1 MKRDSKLGKDALQ
14 LAEKNKKTLQF
25 FDLAVRD
32 WNKMGI
38 KSQTK
43 VLDQIKFDVPLLR
56 PEEQD
61 LLRNKLTQA
70 GIVTEK
76 RFNDLVKRGS
86 EILEIPLVEDKK
98 YSLDSINQAK
108 LDELLEKAIPKE
120 GFIRNY
126 VDTYSD
132 ITDTPRIF
140 LFWGAMVT
148 VATVLGKN
156 VYIPWEARRLY
167 PNIWCV
173 FLAPSG
179 SRKGTGIDIPTRLL
193 RKIDNELLLPQVA
206 SEEGLTKAL
215 AEEEEGHEI
224 GFVRWQ
230 EFSKILRSWVNR
242 QSWQASQEFWI
253 DLWDNKP
260 LKKKLSG
267 NEFNIPETSI
277 SFLSAATPKTFSIFF
292 KPEDLEGG
300 FFGRVYLISCL
311 KKDKYFAIP
320 PSIERKGG
328 EDELIT
334 QLKDIKNYFKGETS
348 YIKFEDAFCHWAKN
362 TQQSHK
368 QGFLDSFYSR
378 IETHA
383 MKLAMIYEA
392 ATSRQTEISPESFT
406 YAVNALEF
414 LIASAY
420 PLISEEIGLSE
431 REKRISRV
439 EKYIYERTR
448 VPRSDISKN
457 LHIEAFDLD
466 NIERTLIERESI
478 SVKEESGKRGPM
490 RKIYFWSSNDKKPF
504 A

>member
-1 MKRDSKLGKDALQ
+1 MKEKFNQAMQ
-14 LAEKNKKTLQF
+14 VAEKRKETLEF

-32 WNKMGI
+32 WDKMSLENQ
-38 KSQTK
+38 KR
-43 VLDQIKFDVPLLR
+43 VLDRVKFDVADLRVEERELLK
-56 PEEQD
+56 
-61 LLRNKLTQA
+61 NKLA
-70 GIVTEK
+70 ESGIVTEK
-76 RFNDLVKRGS
+76 GFDSLVKKGC
-86 EILEIPLVEDKK
+86 ETMGIPPPEDKE
-98 YSLDSINQAK
+98 YSLDSVSQTK
-108 LDELLEKAIPKE
+108 LDKLLEKAIPKE
-120 GFIRNY
+120 GFIKNY
-126 VDTYSD
+126 IDTFSEV
-132 ITDTPRIF
+132 TDTPRIF
-140 LFWGAMVT
+140 LFWGAMVA

-206 SEEGLTKAL
+206 SEEGLTTAL
-215 AEEEEGHEI
+215 AEEEEGHNI

-230 EFSKILRSWVNR
+230 EFSKILRSWLNR

-267 NEFNIPETSI
+267 TEFNIPETSI
-277 SFLSAATPKTFSIFF
+277 SFLSASTPKTFSTFF
-292 KPEDLEGG
+292 EPEDLEGG

-311 KKDKYFAIP
+311 KKDKYFPIP

-334 QLKDIKNYFKGETS
+334 KLTEIKTYFKGELS
-348 YIKFEDAFCHWAKN
+348 YREFEDAFSHWAKEIQEN
-362 TQQSHK
+362 HK
-368 QGFLDSFYSR
+368 LGLLDSFYSR

-392 ATSRQTEISPESFT
+392 ATTKKTDITKESFT

-420 PLISEEIGLSE
+420 PLVSEDIGLSQE
-431 REKRISRV
+431 EKRISRV
-439 EKYIYERTR
+439 AKYIQEKGEVR
-448 VPRSDISKN
+448 RSEIMQN
-457 LHIEAFDLD
+457 LHLEAFNMD
-466 NIERTLIERESI
+466 NIERTLLERELI
-478 SVKEESGKRGPM
+478 DIDKESGQRGPT
-490 RKIYFWSSNDKKPF
+490 RKVYFWSSNDKNL
-504 A
+504 